1 MIQSNREGSLR
12 EPFMR
17 GEPRGEPTRADLRAI
32 ESDGAALRDDIRLL
46 GRVLGDVLRTYEGA
60 ALFDMVEEIR
70 QTSTRFRRH
79 GDPADARQ
87 LDRLLKKLSR
97 DATISVVRAFS
108 YFSHLANLAED
119 QQQIRSRR
127 RARQHG
133 HATAGSL
140 AATFELLGSRGITAR
155 QVRELL
161 AAACVMPVLT
171 AHPTE
176 VRRKSILDT
185 EREIAGLIDEG
196 AGVALDEPD
205 AAEQRDQRL
214 RALVA
219 TLWLTRMLR
228 PQKLTVA
235 DEIANALS
243 YWRSTFIGQMPS
255 LYGELARRLGADLLA
270 APGARPFLRLGSWIG
285 GDRDGHPHVSATTM
299 RAALAAQA
307 GTVFDHYLREVHA
320 LGAELSMSALL
331 SPPEGLLLA
340 LAEASPDTSPH
351 RLDEP
356 YRRALTG
363 VYARLVATA
372 HALGLDLRARAA
384 LSQARPYANA
394 EEFGAEL
401 DIVIGALLRQHGA
414 AIAAH
419 RAQPLRRAL
428 SVFGFHGATLD
439 LRQSSDVFE
448 AVVAELLATAEVCP
462 DYRKLDEAERV
473 KLLSRELSH
482 ARPLLSAHLPYS
494 ERTRHELAVFE
505 AARNLRAAFGAA
517 AIDKHIV
524 SHTEAL
530 SDLLE
535 VALLQ
540 KETGLLTG
548 TELRGCALMIV
559 PLFETIDDLAR
570 APEIMRELI
579 AHPGLRHMLVPTVD
593 GRPLQEVM
601 LGYSDSNK
609 DGGFLASNWALY
621 RTTQALRTLFDEHGV
636 QLRLFHGRGGSV
648 GRGGGPS
655 FEAILAQPAGSVRGQ
670 IRLTEQGEIIQAKY
684 ADPRIGRHHLETL
697 VSALLQAT
705 LVPERDG
712 AHAGFEE
719 ALAEI
724 AQHAHRAYR
733 ELVYETEGFAEFFF
747 SATPIAEI
755 MELNIGSRPASRKAT
770 GRIED
775 LRAIPWVFSWGQCRL
790 LLPGW
795 YGFGSGIDGYL
806 AAAASPA
813 ARRTRLKLLKDMAQH
828 WPFFRT
834 LTSNMEMVLAKSDL
848 ALAGRYVQLAA
859 DRARGQVIFAIIS
872 AEWKRTV
879 KHWLAIS
886 GQRALLES
894 NPELARNI
902 KNRLPYL
909 DPLNHLQ
916 VELIKRHREARKESG
931 AGDERIKRG
940 IHLTI
945 NGISAGLRNTG

>member
-1 MIQSNREGSLR
+1 MTTKDDS
-12 EPFMR
+12 
-17 GEPRGEPTRADLRAI
+17 
-32 ESDGAALRDDIRLL
+32 ALRDDIRLL
-46 GRVLGDVLRTYEGA
+46 GRLLGDVLKAYEGPA
-60 ALFDMVEEIR
+60 MYEAIEEIR

-87 LDRLLKKLSR
+87 LDRLLRKLSR

-108 YFSHLANLAED
+108 YFSHLANIAED
-119 QQQIRSRR
+119 QHLLRERR
-127 RARQHG
+127 RLRAG
-133 HATAGSL
+133 GGVLPGSL
-140 AATFELLGSRGITAR
+140 AATFDLLAGRGITAA

-161 AAACVMPVLT
+161 AQACLMPVLT

-185 EREIAGLIDEG
+185 EREIA
-196 AGVALDEPD
+196 ALLRQRESPAED
-205 AAEQRDQRL
+205 ADDDAQPGEERL
-214 RALVA
+214 HALVA
-219 TLWLTRMLR
+219 TLWRTRMLR
-228 PQKLTVA
+228 PQKLTVH

-243 YWRSTFIGQMPS
+243 YWRTTFLGQLPS
-255 LYGELARRLGADLLA
+255 LYGELERRLG
-270 APGARPFLRLGSWIG
+270 GAVLPALPRQPFLRLGSWIG
-285 GDRDGHPHVSATTM
+285 GDRDGHPHVSTATM

-307 GTVFDHYLREVHA
+307 TTVFEHYLGEVHA

-331 SPPEGLLLA
+331 SPPGPALQA
-340 LAEASPDTSPH
+340 LADAGHDRSPQ
-351 RLDEP
+351 RADEP

-363 VYARLVATA
+363 IYARLAATA
-372 HALGLDLRARAA
+372 RRLQLDVSARAA
-384 LSQARPYANA
+384 LAEAAPYDSPQQLAA
-394 EEFGAEL
+394 DL
-401 DIVIGALLRQHGA
+401 DVVIAALEQEHGA
-414 AIAAH
+414 RIAMH
-419 RAQPLRRAL
+419 RAHPLRRAL
-428 SVFGFHGATLD
+428 GVFGFHGATLD

-448 AVVAELLATAEVCP
+448 AVVAELLAAAEVCP
-462 DYRKLDEAERV
+462 DYRKLGEAERV
-473 KLLSRELSH
+473 KLLTRELAH

-494 ERTRHELAVFE
+494 ERTRAELAVFDT
-505 AARNLRAAFGAA
+505 ARELRAQFGAA

-535 VALLQ
+535 AALLQ

-548 TELRGCALMIV
+548 TEVRRCALMIV
-559 PLFETIDDLAR
+559 PLFETIEDLAR

-579 AHPGLRHMLVPTVD
+579 ANPGLRHLLVQPGAGD
-593 GRPLQEVM
+593 GAHRGLQEVM

-621 RTTQALRTLFDEHGV
+621 QTTQRLRALFDEHGV

-655 FEAILAQPAGSVRGQ
+655 FEAILAQPPGSVRGQ

-684 ADPRIGRHHLETL
+684 ADPQVGRHHLELL

-705 LVPERDG
+705 LLPEPARG
-712 AHAGFEE
+712 AHADYEE
-719 ALAEI
+719 ALREI
-724 AQHAHRAYR
+724 AEHAHRAYR
-733 ELVYETEGFAEFFF
+733 GLVYETEGFAEFFF
-747 SATPIAEI
+747 STTPIAEI

-795 YGFGSGIDGYL
+795 FGFGSGIDAFL
-806 AAAASPA
+806 AGAPSAA
-813 ARRTRLKLLKDMAQH
+813 ARRGRLALLKDMVQR
-828 WPFFRT
+828 WPFFRA

-848 ALAGRYVQLAA
+848 AVAGRYVQLASDKA
-859 DRARGQVIFAIIS
+859 RAQAIFAAIS
-872 AEWKRTV
+872 DEWKLTV

-886 GQRALLES
+886 GQRVLLES
-894 NPELARNI
+894 NPELARNL

-916 VELIKRHREARKESG
+916 VELIKRHRDSRKAG
-931 AGDERIKRG
+931 GDERVKRG

>member
-1 MIQSNREGSLR
+1 MTRNKLDGSLR
-12 EPFMR
+12 ASAPA
-17 GEPRGEPTRADLRAI
+17 PAD
-32 ESDGAALRDDIRLL
+32 DGALREDIRLL
-46 GRVLGDVLRTYEGA
+46 GRLLGEVLKTYEGG
-60 ALFDMVEEIR
+60 ALFDAVEEIR
-70 QTSTRFRRH
+70 QTATRFRRH

-87 LDRLLKKLSR
+87 LDRLLKKLPR

-119 QQQIRSRR
+119 QQQV
-127 RARQHG
+127 RARR
-133 HATAGSL
+133 HAQRRGAAAAGSL
-140 AATFELLGSRGITAR
+140 AATFELLGRQRITAAR
-155 QVRELL
+155 VRELL
-161 AAACVMPVLT
+161 AGACLMPVLT

-185 EREIAGLIDEG
+185 EREIAALLDDG
-196 AGVALDEPD
+196 AADPE
-205 AAEQRDQRL
+205 ARAQRL
-214 RALVA
+214 QALIA

-228 PQKLTVA
+228 PQKLTVV
-235 DEIANALS
+235 DEIGNALA
-243 YWRSTFIGQMPS
+243 YWRSTFIGELPA
-255 LYGELARRLGADLLA
+255 LYAELGRRLDGELLG
-270 APGARPFLRLGSWIG
+270 PGAQPFLRLGSWIG
-285 GDRDGHPHVSATTM
+285 GDRDGHPHVSHQTM
-299 RAALAAQA
+299 RAALAAQSA
-307 GTVFDHYLREVHA
+307 TVFEHYLAEVHA
-320 LGAELSMSALL
+320 LGGELAMSALL
-331 SPPEGLLLA
+331 SPPDAALTA
-340 LAEASPDTSPH
+340 LAQASPDHSPQ
-351 RLDEP
+351 RADEP

-363 VYARLVATA
+363 VYARLTATA
-372 HALGLDLRARAA
+372 QALGLDLRARAA
-384 LSQARPYANA
+384 LGGAPPYARA
-394 EEFGAEL
+394 EQFAADL
-401 DIVIGALLRQHGA
+401 DIVIEALRRQKCD

-419 RAQPLRRAL
+419 RAQPLRRA
-428 SVFGFHGATLD
+428 VAIFGFHGATLD
-439 LRQSSDVFE
+439 LRQSSDVLE
-448 AVVAELLATAEVCP
+448 AVVAELLAAAEVCP
-462 DYRKLDEAERV
+462 DYRKLPEAERV
-473 KLLSRELSH
+473 KLLSRELAH
-482 ARPLLSAHLPYS
+482 ARPLLSQHLSYS
-494 ERTRHELAVFE
+494 ERTRQELAVFE
-505 AARNLRAAFGAA
+505 AARELRAAFGEA

-548 TELRGCALMIV
+548 TEVRRCALMVV
-559 PLFETIDDLAR
+559 PLFETIDDLKR
-570 APEIMRELI
+570 APAIMRELI
-579 AHPGLRHMLVPTVD
+579 AHPGLRHLLVPQAH
-593 GRPLQEVM
+593 GRALQEVM

-621 RTTQALRTLFDEHGV
+621 QATQQLRALFDEHGV

-684 ADPRIGRHHLETL
+684 ADPRIGRHHLELL

-705 LVPERDG
+705 LAPDAQG

-719 ALAEI
+719 ALDEI
-724 AQHAHRAYR
+724 AAHAHRAYR
-733 ELVYETEGFAEFFF
+733 GLVYETEGFAEFFF

-795 YGFGSGIDGYL
+795 FGFGSGVDAYL
-806 AAAASPA
+806 AAASSPA
-813 ARRTRLKLLKDMAQH
+813 ARRTRMKLLKDMAQH
-828 WPFFRT
+828 WPFFRA

-848 ALAGRYVQLAA
+848 AVAGRYAQLAA
-859 DRARGQVIFAIIS
+859 DPARARSIFAAIS
-872 AEWKRTV
+872 AEWKLTV

-894 NPELARNI
+894 NPELARNL
-902 KNRLPYL
+902 KNRQPYL

-916 VELIKRHREARKESG
+916 VELIKRHREARSG
-931 AGDERIKRG
+931 GGAAGDERVKRG

>member
-1 MIQSNREGSLR
+1 MTQNNRLGS
-12 EPFMR
+12 
-17 GEPRGEPTRADLRAI
+17 D
-32 ESDGAALRDDIRLL
+32 DAALREDIRLL
-46 GRVLGDVLRTYEGA
+46 GRVLGDVLKTFEGQG
-60 ALFDMVEEIR
+60 LFDAVEEIR
-70 QTSTRFRRH
+70 QTSARFRRH
-79 GDPADARQ
+79 ENPADARQ
-87 LDRLLKKLSR
+87 LDRLLKKLPR
-97 DATISVVRAFS
+97 EATISVVRAFS
-108 YFSHLANLAED
+108 YFSHLANIAED
-119 QQQIRSRR
+119 QQQVRTRR
-127 RARQHG
+127 RARTLGVALQG
-133 HATAGSL
+133 GL
-140 AATFELLGSRGITAR
+140 AATFELLGSRGVTAA

-161 AAACVMPVLT
+161 AHACLMPVLT

-185 EREIAGLIDEG
+185 EREIAALIDDG
-196 AGVALDEPD
+196 AADAHDEPGARD
-205 AAEQRDQRL
+205 ARL

-219 TLWLTRMLR
+219 TLWQTRMLR

-235 DEIANALS
+235 DEIANALT
-243 YWRSTFIGQMPS
+243 YWRSTFVHQIPS
-255 LYGELARRLGADLLA
+255 LYGELARRLGGDLI
-270 APGARPFLRLGSWIG
+270 PGPTAGGLPFLRLGSWIG
-285 GDRDGHPHVSATTM
+285 GDRDGHPHVSSATM

-307 GTVFDHYLREVHA
+307 SVVFEHYLAEVHA

-331 SPPEGLLLA
+331 SPPDGALLA
-340 LAEASPDTSPH
+340 LAAASPDHSPH
-351 RLDEP
+351 RADEP

-363 VYARLVATA
+363 VYARLMATA
-372 HALGLDLRARAA
+372 QRLQLDLRAPRAA
-384 LSQARPYANA
+384 VSDAAPYADA
-394 EEFGAEL
+394 AQFAADL
-401 DIVIGALLRQHGA
+401 DTVIAGLERQHGGP
-414 AIAAH
+414 IADH
-419 RAQPLRRAL
+419 RARPLRRAIA
-428 SVFGFHGATLD
+428 VFGFHGATLD
-439 LRQSSDVFE
+439 LRQSSDVLE
-448 AVVAELLATAEVCP
+448 SVVAELFAAAEVCP
-462 DYRKLDEAERV
+462 DYRKLAEGERV
-473 KLLSRELSH
+473 KLLTRELSH
-482 ARPLLSAHLPYS
+482 SRPLLSAHMAYG
-494 ERTRHELAVFE
+494 ERTRVELAVFDT
-505 AARNLRAAFGAA
+505 ARELRAAFGAA

-540 KETGLLTG
+540 KETGLLAG
-548 TELRGCALMIV
+548 TELRTCALMIV
-559 PLFETIDDLAR
+559 PLFETIEDLDH

-579 AHPGLRHMLVPTVD
+579 AHPGLRHLLVPHAD
-593 GRPLQEVM
+593 GRALQEVM

-609 DGGFLASNWALY
+609 DGGFLASTWTLY
-621 RTTQALRTLFDEHGV
+621 QATQRLRALFDEHGV

-655 FEAILAQPAGSVRGQ
+655 FDAILAQPPGSVRGQ

-684 ADPRIGRHHLETL
+684 ADPRIGRHHLELL

-705 LVPERDG
+705 LLEERNG

-719 ALAEI
+719 ALQEI
-724 AQHAHRAYR
+724 ATHAHRAYR
-733 ELVYETEGFAEFFF
+733 GLVYETEGFAEFFF

-790 LLPGW
+790 MLPGW
-795 YGFGSGIDGYL
+795 FGFGSGIEAYL
-806 AAAASPA
+806 AGASSVA
-813 ARRTRLKLLKDMAQH
+813 ARRTRVKLLKDMAQH
-828 WPFFRT
+828 WPFFRA

-848 ALAGRYVQLAA
+848 AVAGRYAQLAT
-859 DRARGQVIFAIIS
+859 DKARGQAIFAAIT
-872 AEWKRTV
+872 AEWKLTL

-886 GQRALLES
+886 GQRTLLES

-916 VELIKRHREARKESG
+916 VELIKRHRESKREHA
-931 AGDERIKRG
+931 ADERVKRG